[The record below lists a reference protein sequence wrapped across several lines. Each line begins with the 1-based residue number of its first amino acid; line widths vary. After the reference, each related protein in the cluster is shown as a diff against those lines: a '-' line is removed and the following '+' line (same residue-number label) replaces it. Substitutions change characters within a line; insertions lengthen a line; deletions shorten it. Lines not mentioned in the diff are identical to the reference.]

1 MSRKIVI
8 IGTLDTKGAEIA
20 YLRDR
25 LQALDL
31 ETIVVD
37 SGILGEP
44 IGIALDPERDIS
56 RAKAARYGDHTIEEL
71 RDAGSRGKAVEGMR
85 AALKQLTLELYRE
98 GRLDAITSMGGA
110 EGAVMGAAAMM
121 QLPVG
126 VPKVLV
132 SPIASGKHYFD
143 PLVGTS
149 DIMVVHSI
157 VDILGLNPIATTIF
171 DNVAAA
177 IKGLV
182 EHGHVLPKPGSED
195 KYVAVTMLGNTTKA
209 VMALKD
215 RLAEQG
221 YEAVI
226 FHSNGVGGPAME
238 ELAEAG
244 QFVGVI
250 DYTTNETY
258 DPMTGGIH
266 DGGPDR
272 LKRVGLLGLPQVVVP
287 GCIDFCV
294 FHAGSIPPA
303 LQGRPVYDHNPEYT
317 LVRASNDEMIA
328 LGHLFAERLNMAKG
342 PVVIAVPTQGLSIPN
357 VPDGPFWNPEAD
369 AAFLETLRMELRD
382 NIPIYT
388 FDRHVNDPEYGRQ
401 VADVFIELM
410 NKAVWLRP
418 PENPR
423 RPVFEKIRKE

>member
-1 MSRKIVI
+1 MSKKVII
-8 IGTLDTKGAEIA
+8 IGTLDTKGPEIA

-25 LQALDL
+25 LQALGV
-31 ETIVVD
+31 ETTVVD

-44 IGIALDPERDIS
+44 IGITPDITRAEAAL
-56 RAKAARYGDHTIEEL
+56 YGGTTIEAL
-71 RDAGSRGKAVEGMR
+71 RNAGSRGKAVAGMR
-85 AALKQLTLELYRE
+85 EALKKLTLELYQE
-98 GRLDAITSMGGA
+98 GQLAGVVSMGGA
-110 EGAVMGAAAMM
+110 EGAVMGAAVMM

-157 VDILGLNPIATTIF
+157 VDILGLNPIARTIY

-177 IKGLV
+177 LKGLV
-182 EHGHVLPKPGSED
+182 AHGHTLPPPDPHGR
-195 KYVAVTMLGNTTKA
+195 YVAVTMLGNTTRA

-238 ELAEAG
+238 EMAEAG

-250 DYTTNETY
+250 DFTTNETY

-266 DGGPDR
+266 DGGPER
-272 LKRVGLLGLPQVVVP
+272 LKRVGRLGLPQVVVP

-294 FHAGSIPPA
+294 FHAGAIPVA
-303 LQGRPVYDHNPEYT
+303 LQDRPVYDHNPEYT
-317 LVRASNDEMIA
+317 LVRATKSEMIA
-328 LGHLFAERLNMAKG
+328 VGHLFAERLNLAVG
-342 PVVIAVPTQGLSIPN
+342 PVTIAVPTEGLSIPN
-357 VPDGPFWNPEAD
+357 VPGGVFWNPESD
-369 AAFLETLRMELRD
+369 AAFLAALKEDISNDIAVL
-382 NIPIYT
+382 T
-388 FDRHVNDPEYGRQ
+388 FPRHVNDPKFGEE
-401 VADVFIELM
+401 VADLFVEMM
-410 NKAVWLRP
+410 NKLP
-418 PENPR
+418 G
-423 RPVFEKIRKE
+423 

>member
-1 MSRKIVI
+1 MGKTVVI
-8 IGTLDTKGAEIA
+8 IGTLDTKGPEIA
-20 YLRDR
+20 YLRGRIRD
-25 LQALDL
+25 LGL

-44 IGIALDPERDIS
+44 LGITLDPERDFDH
-56 RAKAARYGDHTIEEL
+56 AKAARYAGTTIEDL
-71 RDAGSRGKAVEGMR
+71 QNAGSRGKAVDGMR
-85 AALKQLTLELYRE
+85 EALKKLTLELYAQ
-98 GRLDAITSMGGA
+98 GNLDAITSMGGA

-121 QLPVG
+121 GLPVG

-132 SPIASGKHYFD
+132 SPIASGLHYFD

-177 IKGLV
+177 LKGMA
-182 EHGHVLPKPGSED
+182 EHGHELTAPDPKD
-195 KYVAVTMLGNTTKA
+195 KFVAVTMLGNTTKS

-215 RLAEQG
+215 RLAEDG

-250 DYTTNETY
+250 DFTTNETY

-266 DGGPDR
+266 NGGPDR
-272 LKRVGLLGLPQVVVP
+272 LKRIGLVGIPQVIVP
-287 GCIDFCV
+287 GCIDFSV
-294 FHAGSIPPA
+294 FHAGHIPSE

-317 LVRASNDEMIA
+317 LVRASHNEMIA
-328 LGHLFAERLNMAKG
+328 LGHLFAERLNPATG

-357 VPDGPFWNPEAD
+357 VPDGPFWDPPAD
-369 AAFLETLRMELRD
+369 AAFLETLRAGIRD
-382 NIPIYT
+382 DYPIHTYE
-388 FDRHVNDPEYGRQ
+388 RHVNDPEFGVE
-401 VADVFIELM
+401 VAELFIQLM
-410 NKAVWLRP
+410 SK
-418 PENPR
+418 
-423 RPVFEKIRKE
+423 

>member
-1 MSRKIVI
+1 MSKNVVI
-8 IGTLDTKGAEIA
+8 IGTLDTKGPEIA

-25 LQALDL
+25 LRTLGL
-31 ETIVVD
+31 STTVVD

-44 IGIALDPERDIS
+44 IGITPDIS
-56 RAKAARYGDHTIEEL
+56 RAEAAVYAGTTIEAL
-71 RDAGSRGKAVEGMR
+71 RNAGSRGKAVDGMR
-85 AALKQLTLELYRE
+85 EALKKLTLELYRE
-98 GRLDAITSMGGA
+98 GKLQAIASMGGA

-177 IKGLV
+177 LKGLV
-182 EHGHVLPKPGSED
+182 EHGHELKKPEPED

-209 VMALKD
+209 VMALKE
-215 RLAEQG
+215 RLAEHG

-244 QFVGVI
+244 QFTGVI

-294 FHAGSIPPA
+294 FHAGSIPEA

-317 LVRASNDEMIA
+317 LVRASHDDMIA
-328 LGHLFAERLNMAKG
+328 LGHLFAGRLNQARG
-342 PVVIAVPTQGLSIPN
+342 PLIIAVPTQGLSIPN
-357 VPDGPFWNPEAD
+357 VPDGPFWNPPAD
-369 AAFLETLRMELRD
+369 AAFLETLRGDIRAD
-382 NIPIYT
+382 IPVLTYE
-388 FDRHVNDPEYGRQ
+388 RHVNDPQFGRE
-401 VADVFIELM
+401 VADLFIDLM
-410 NKAVWLRP
+410 KKVERTS
-418 PENPR
+418 
-423 RPVFEKIRKE
+423 

>member
-1 MSRKIVI
+1 MGKNVVV
-8 IGTLDTKGAEIA
+8 IGTLDTKGPEIG
-20 YLRDR
+20 YLRDQ
-25 LQALDL
+25 LIALGLD
-31 ETIVVD
+31 TTVID

-44 IGIALDPERDIS
+44 IDIMPDITH
-56 RAKAARYGDHTIEEL
+56 AEVAAYGDTTIEAL
-71 RDAGSRGKAVEGMR
+71 QNAGSRGKAVEGMR
-85 AALKQLTLELYRE
+85 AALKLLVLELYSS
-98 GRLDAITSMGGA
+98 GKLDAIVSMGGA
-110 EGAVMGAAAMM
+110 EGAVMGAATMM

-157 VDILGLNPIATTIF
+157 VDILGLNPIATTVF

-182 EHGHVLPKPGSED
+182 EYGHELSEPSPDD
-195 KYVAVTMLGNTTKA
+195 KFVAVTMLGNTTRA
-209 VMALKD
+209 VMVLKD
-215 RLAEQG
+215 RLAESG

-238 ELAEAG
+238 QLAKAG

-250 DYTTNETY
+250 DFTTNETY

-272 LKRVGLLGLPQVVVP
+272 LKSVGLLGLPQVVVP

-294 FHAGSIPPA
+294 FHAGAIPPE
-303 LQGRPVYDHNPEYT
+303 LQDRPVYDHNPEYT
-317 LVRASNDEMIA
+317 LVRASKDEMIA
-328 LGHLFAERLNMAKG
+328 LGHLFAERLNPANG
-342 PVVIAVPTQGLSIPN
+342 PVMIAVPTQGLSIPN
-357 VPDGPFWNPEAD
+357 VPGGPFWNPESD
-369 AAFLETLRMELRD
+369 AAFLETLKE
-382 NIPIYT
+382 NIREDIPVLL
-388 FDRHVNDPEYGRQ
+388 FDVHVNDPIFGEA
-401 VADVFIELM
+401 VADLFIKM
-410 NKAVWLRP
+410 M
-418 PENPR
+418 
-423 RPVFEKIRKE
+423 IKE

>member
-1 MSRKIVI
+1 MGKRVVI
-8 IGTLDTKGAEIA
+8 IGTLDTKGPEIA

-25 LQALDL
+25 LQSLGM
-31 ETIVVD
+31 ETAVVD

-44 IGIALDPERDIS
+44 IGITLEAGRDVT
-56 RAKAARYGDHTIEEL
+56 RAEAARYAGTTIDAL
-71 RDAGSRGKAVEGMR
+71 RNAGSRGKAVEGMR
-85 AALKQLTLELYRE
+85 TAVKKLTLELFSQ
-98 GRLDAITSMGGA
+98 GKLDAIVSMGGA

-143 PLVGTS
+143 PMVGTS

-157 VDILGLNPIATTIF
+157 VDILGLNPIAITIF

-177 IKGLV
+177 LKGMV
-182 EHGHVLPKPGSED
+182 DHGHRLPKPVAGE
-195 KYVAVTMLGNTTKA
+195 KYVAVTMLGNTTTA

-215 RLAEQG
+215 RLAEHG
-221 YEAVI
+221 FEAVI
-226 FHSNGVGGPAME
+226 FHSNGVGGKAME
-238 ELAEAG
+238 ELAETG
-244 QFVGVI
+244 HFIGVI
-250 DYTTNETY
+250 DFTTNETF

-294 FHAGSIPPA
+294 FHAGAIPPA

-317 LVRASNDEMIA
+317 LVRATHDEMIS
-328 LGHLFAERLNMAKG
+328 LGRLFAERLNLAKG
-342 PVVIAVPTQGLSIPN
+342 PLRIAVPTRGLSIPN
-357 VPDGPFWNPEAD
+357 VPGGAFWNPEAD
-369 AAFLETLRMELRD
+369 AAFLETLRAGIRKD
-382 NIPIYT
+382 IPILTYE
-388 FDRHVNDPEYGRQ
+388 RHVNDPQFGIE
-401 VADVFIELM
+401 VADLFIDLM
-410 NKAVWLRP
+410 S
-418 PENPR
+418 
-423 RPVFEKIRKE
+423 KE

>member
-1 MSRKIVI
+1 MGKKIVI

-25 LQALDL
+25 LEALDL

-328 LGHLFAERLNMAKG
+328 LGHLFAERLNMAEG

-410 NKAVWLRP
+410 NKAVSSQ
-418 PENPR
+418 
-423 RPVFEKIRKE
+423 

>member
-1 MSRKIVI
+1 MGKNVVI
-8 IGTLDTKGAEIA
+8 IGTLDTKGPEIA

-25 LQALDL
+25 IEDLGLQ
-31 ETIVVD
+31 TTVID

-44 IGIALDPERDIS
+44 LEIVPDIS
-56 RAKAARYGDHTIEEL
+56 RVEAATYAGTTIEAL
-71 RDAGSRGKAVEGMR
+71 QNAGSRGKAVHGMR
-85 AALKQLTLELYRE
+85 EALMVLTLELYKT
-98 GRLDAITSMGGA
+98 GQLQAITCMGGA

-132 SPIASGKHYFD
+132 SPIASGRHYFD

-177 IKGLV
+177 LKGLV
-182 EHGHVLPKPGSED
+182 EHGHELQKPSSTD
-195 KYVAVTMLGNTTKA
+195 RYVAVTMLGNTTRA
-209 VMALKD
+209 VMALKE
-215 RLAEQG
+215 RLAEKG

-250 DYTTNETY
+250 DFTTNETY

-266 DGGPDR
+266 DGGPER
-272 LKRVGLLGLPQVVVP
+272 LKRVGLLGLPQVIVP
-287 GCIDFCV
+287 GCIDFSV
-294 FHAGSIPPA
+294 FHAGSIPDE

-317 LVRASNDEMIA
+317 LVRASHAEMIA
-328 LGHLFAERLNMAKG
+328 LGHLFAERLNLTQG
-342 PVVIAVPTQGLSIPN
+342 PMVIAVPTQGLSIPN
-357 VPDGPFWNPEAD
+357 VPDGPFWDQAAD
-369 AAFLETLRMELRD
+369 AAFLATLQAEIRD
-382 NIPIYT
+382 RIAIKT
-388 FDRHVNDPEYGRQ
+388 FARHVNDPQFGQE
-401 VADVFIELM
+401 VADLFINLM
-410 NKAVWLRP
+410 D
-418 PENPR
+418 
-423 RPVFEKIRKE
+423 KERSS

>member
-44 IGIALDPERDIS
+44 IGIALDPERDVS

-244 QFVGVI
+244 QFVGG
-250 DYTTNETY
+250 TY
-258 DPMTGGIH
+258 CSAQR
-266 DGGPDR
+266 DG
-272 LKRVGLLGLPQVVVP
+272 
-287 GCIDFCV
+287 
-294 FHAGSIPPA
+294 
-303 LQGRPVYDHNPEYT
+303 
-317 LVRASNDEMIA
+317 
-328 LGHLFAERLNMAKG
+328 
-342 PVVIAVPTQGLSIPN
+342 
-357 VPDGPFWNPEAD
+357 
-369 AAFLETLRMELRD
+369 
-382 NIPIYT
+382 
-388 FDRHVNDPEYGRQ
+388 
-401 VADVFIELM
+401 
-410 NKAVWLRP
+410 
-418 PENPR
+418 
-423 RPVFEKIRKE
+423 

>member
-1 MSRKIVI
+1 MTATVHI

-25 LQALDL
+25 L
-31 ETIVVD
+31 ETLGVPTTVVD
-37 SGILGEP
+37 AGILGEP
-44 IGIALDPERDIS
+44 VGIELRPGRDIG
-56 RAKAARYGDHTIEEL
+56 RAAAATYGGFTIEHL
-71 RDAGSRGKAVEGMR
+71 RQAGSRGKAVAGMR
-85 AALKQLTLELYRE
+85 EALKTLIRRRYAE
-98 GRLDAITSMGGA
+98 GLVAGVVGMGGA
-110 EGAVMGAAAMM
+110 EGAVMAAATMM
-121 QLPVG
+121 QLPLG

-149 DIMVVHSI
+149 DIMVVHSV
-157 VDILGLNPIATTIF
+157 VDILGLNPIATTVF

-177 IKGLV
+177 LKGLV
-182 EHGHVLPKPGSED
+182 EHGHVLPPPQPGD
-195 KYVAVTMLGNTTKA
+195 RYVAVTMLGNTTKA
-209 VMALKD
+209 VMALKE
-215 RLAEQG
+215 RLAQAG

-244 QFVGVI
+244 YFVGVI
-250 DYTTNETY
+250 DYTTNEIY

-272 LKRVGLLGLPQVVVP
+272 LKRVGLVGLPQVVVP

-317 LVRASNDEMIA
+317 LVRATKDEMVA
-328 LGHLFAERLNMAKG
+328 LGHIFAERLNLARG
-342 PVVIAVPTQGLSIPN
+342 PVIVAVPTQGLSIPN
-357 VPDGPFWNPEAD
+357 HPGGVFWDPEAD
-369 AAFLETLRMELRD
+369 AAFLEVVRREIRPD
-382 NIPIYT
+382 IPVLT
-388 FDRHVNDPEYGRQ
+388 FARHVNDPAFGVE
-401 VADVFIELM
+401 VADLFIALM
-410 NKAVWLRP
+410 DRLAKQPSPGEQTL
-418 PENPR
+418 
-423 RPVFEKIRKE
+423 